1 MVWKEK
7 GLVLP
12 QHAGT
17 KSLRFFILP
26 FRLYSFRFFN
36 YLMTLL
42 PIAERIL
49 ELKKEG
55 ITRKTKQKNPRRLK
69 TKKLRM

>member
-1 MVWKEK
+1 MVWKVK

-49 ELKKEG
+49 ELKNKESHEKQN
-55 ITRKTKQKNPRRLK
+55 RKTHAV
-69 TKKLRM
+69 